1 MELFLIPLLYYMLKD
16 GIDMILRA
24 RKMRNLSEQIS
35 KSSRKSI
42 ENLFGEG
49 NIDVGVFGWLES
61 NRTAMNMKAS
71 ETDVDAVNEAY
82 ASPSGRFECFD
93 PFKNEMSSTDVNEAF
108 KIIAKAKASVAISLD
123 MWKCKDNE
131 RIKLKEA
138 QGTNNPKIEAAISP
152 LLASADRLQFEG
164 CRELLYFLLNFIAFY
179 GYMLCIL
186 VYYFDDESLQPTGIR
201 KLQFG
206 MSNSDAD
213 WYGNFA
219 GDFAWTIEP
228 LVVLFSPLLL
238 EKLGPTQMAKS
249 KKD

>member
-1 MELFLIPLLYYMLKD
+1 M
-16 GIDMILRA
+16 G
-24 RKMRNLSEQIS
+24 
-35 KSSRKSI
+35 
-42 ENLFGEG
+42 
-49 NIDVGVFGWLES
+49 
-61 NRTAMNMKAS
+61 NMKAT
-71 ETDVDAVNEAY
+71 ETDVDAVHEAY

-93 PFKNEMSSTDVNEAF
+93 PFKNEMSSTDVNEVF
-108 KIIAKAKASVAISLD
+108 LKIAKAKESVAISLD

-179 GYMLCIL
+179 GYMLYIL
-186 VYYFDDESLQPTGIR
+186 VYYFDDESLQPTGIK

-228 LVVLFSPLLL
+228 LVVLFSPVLL